1 MWTRTIYRRK
11 LILLICEDYYG
22 YYSCLKVWDQ
32 SASILASKTP
42 KLCDHLV
49 RINVWLNNYTVQ
61 RVLSYLHIYDN
72 WGCNVRSL
80 RTLDFWCIVERWLL
94 LLRPLVSLTYCFEHT
109 WLLIRWMQLS
119 VRKDCYFYFVGVTHH
134 GISKCCACTNF
145 ALYKE
150 HTVFLSSWTG
160 YYWLILCIGKGF
172 PCLCG
177 YLINCLLYC
186 VSFVASNTKIGSQHL
201 VLFFWEQIIQIWIV
215 YFKEHLLRYGGLQP
229 DGFC

>member
-1 MWTRTIYRRK
+1 MHVDQNNIQK
-11 LILLICEDYYG
+11 KELILLICEDYYG
-22 YYSCLKVWDQ
+22 YYSYLKVWDQ

-72 WGCNVRSL
+72 WGWNIRSL

-94 LLRPLVSLTYCFEHT
+94 LLRPLVSLTYCFEQT

-134 GISKCCACTNF
+134 GISKSVRVSAVPAQTL
-145 ALYKE
+145 LYMKNRQY
-150 HTVFLSSWTG
+150 FLVLGLGT
-160 YYWLILCIGKGF
+160 IDFFLCIGKSF

-177 YLINCLLYC
+177 YLTNCLLYC

-215 YFKEHLLRYGGLQP
+215 YF
-229 DGFC
+229 

>member
-22 YYSCLKVWDQ
+22 YYSYLKVWDQ

-49 RINVWLNNYTVQ
+49 RINGWLNNYTVQ

-72 WGCNVRSL
+72 WGCNVRPL
-80 RTLDFWCIVERWLL
+80 RTLDFWCIVEQLL

-134 GISKCCACTNF
+134 GISKSVRVSAVPAQTL
-145 ALYKE
+145 LYIKNTQYFLVLGLGTIDLFFVLE
-150 HTVFLSSWTG
+150 KVFPVFLVIS
-160 YYWLILCIGKGF
+160 
-172 PCLCG
+172 
-177 YLINCLLYC
+177 
-186 VSFVASNTKIGSQHL
+186 
-201 VLFFWEQIIQIWIV
+201 
-215 YFKEHLLRYGGLQP
+215 
-229 DGFC
+229 